1 MSAKKDIANA
11 KSYNYVTNQLCHK
24 EGKRNMGMIKEFKEF
39 ALKSNFID
47 MATGIIIGGAIG
59 TVVKSLVSDIIMP
72 PIGLAL
78 GGIDFSDLA
87 ITLQDKVGAQEA
99 VAIKYGSFINNLIS
113 FLIIMAAVFMLIKVI
128 NTAKAQFEKEEAE
141 KPAEPPRNEVLL
153 EEIRDL
159 LKK

>member
-1 MSAKKDIANA
+1 
-11 KSYNYVTNQLCHK
+11 
-24 EGKRNMGMIKEFKEF
+24 MGMLGEFKEF
-39 ALKSNFID
+39 ALKSNFVD
-47 MATGIIIGGAIG
+47 MATGIVIGGAIG

-78 GGIDFSDLA
+78 GGIDFSELA
-87 ITLQDKVGAQEA
+87 IKLQDKVGDKPE

-113 FLIIMAAVFMLIKVI
+113 FLIIMAAIFMLIKII
-128 NTAKAQFEKEEAE
+128 NTAKAQFEKEEEE
-141 KPAEPPRNEVLL
+141 KPVEPPRNEILL

>member
-1 MSAKKDIANA
+1 
-11 KSYNYVTNQLCHK
+11 
-24 EGKRNMGMIKEFKEF
+24 MGMLSEFKEF
-39 ALKSNFID
+39 ALKSNFVD
-47 MATGIIIGGAIG
+47 MATGIVIGGAIG

-78 GGIDFSDLA
+78 GGIDFSELA
-87 ITLQDKVGAQEA
+87 IKLQDKVGDTPE

-113 FLIIMAAVFMLIKVI
+113 FLIIMAAIFMIIKAI
-128 NTAKAQFEKEEAE
+128 NAAKAQFEKEEEE
-141 KPAEPPRNEVLL
+141 KPSEPPRNEVLL

>member
-1 MSAKKDIANA
+1 
-11 KSYNYVTNQLCHK
+11 
-24 EGKRNMGMIKEFKEF
+24 MGMIKEFKEF

>member
-1 MSAKKDIANA
+1 M
-11 KSYNYVTNQLCHK
+11 L
-24 EGKRNMGMIKEFKEF
+24 GEFKEF
-39 ALKSNFID
+39 ALKSNFVD
-47 MATGIIIGGAIG
+47 MATGIVIGGAIG

-78 GGIDFSDLA
+78 GGIDFSELA
-87 ITLQDKVGAQEA
+87 IKLQDKVGDKPE

-113 FLIIMAAVFMLIKVI
+113 FLIIMAAIFMIIKVI
-128 NTAKAQFEKEEAE
+128 NTAKAQFEKEEEE
-141 KPAEPPRNEVLL
+141 KASEPPRNEVLL

>member
-1 MSAKKDIANA
+1 M
-11 KSYNYVTNQLCHK
+11 L
-24 EGKRNMGMIKEFKEF
+24 GEFKEF
-39 ALKSNFID
+39 ALKSNFVD
-47 MATGIIIGGAIG
+47 MATGIVIGGAIG

-78 GGIDFSDLA
+78 GGIDFSELA
-87 ITLQDKVGAQEA
+87 IKLQDKVGDKPE

-113 FLIIMAAVFMLIKVI
+113 FLIIMAAIFMLIKII
-128 NTAKAQFEKEEAE
+128 NTAKAQFEKEEEE
-141 KPAEPPRNEVLL
+141 KPSEPPRNEVLL

>member
-1 MSAKKDIANA
+1 
-11 KSYNYVTNQLCHK
+11 
-24 EGKRNMGMIKEFKEF
+24 MGMISEFKEF
-39 ALKSNFID
+39 ALKSNFVD
-47 MATGIIIGGAIG
+47 MATGIVIGGAIG

-78 GGIDFSDLA
+78 GGIDFSQLA
-87 ITLQDKVGAQEA
+87 ITLQDKVGDTEA

-113 FLIIMAAVFMLIKVI
+113 FLIIMAAIFVLIKMV
-128 NTAKAQFEKEEAE
+128 NTAKAQFEKEEEE
-141 KPAEPPRNEVLL
+141 KAAEPPKSEVLL

>member
-1 MSAKKDIANA
+1 MIRKENKTVRWHQITSNEG
-11 KSYNYVTNQLCHK
+11 NYI
-24 EGKRNMGMIKEFKEF
+24 MGMLGEFKEF
-39 ALKSNFID
+39 ALKSNFVD
-47 MATGIIIGGAIG
+47 MATGIVIGGAIG

-78 GGIDFSDLA
+78 GGIDFSELA
-87 ITLQDKVGAQEA
+87 IKLQDKVGDKPE

-113 FLIIMAAVFMLIKVI
+113 FLIIMAAIFMLIKII
-128 NTAKAQFEKEEAE
+128 NTAKAQFEKEEEE
-141 KPAEPPRNEVLL
+141 KASEPPRNEVLL

>member
-1 MSAKKDIANA
+1 
-11 KSYNYVTNQLCHK
+11 
-24 EGKRNMGMIKEFKEF
+24 MGMLSEFKEF

-47 MATGIIIGGAIG
+47 MATGIVIGGAVG

-72 PIGLAL
+72 PIGLAM

-87 ITLQDKVGAQEA
+87 IKLKDKVGDTPE
-99 VAIKYGSFINNLIS
+99 VAIKYGSFINNMIS
-113 FLIIMAAVFMLIKVI
+113 FLIIMAAIFMLIKVV
-128 NTAKAQFEKEEAE
+128 NTAKAQFEKEEEE

>member
-1 MSAKKDIANA
+1 
-11 KSYNYVTNQLCHK
+11 
-24 EGKRNMGMIKEFKEF
+24 MGMLGEFKEF
-39 ALKSNFID
+39 ALKSNFVD
-47 MATGIIIGGAIG
+47 MATGIVIGGAIG

-72 PIGLAL
+72 PIGLAM

-87 ITLQDKVGAQEA
+87 ITLKDKVGDTPE

-113 FLIIMAAVFMLIKVI
+113 FLIVMAAIFMLIKVI
-128 NTAKAQFEKEEAE
+128 NTAKAQFEKEEEE
-141 KPAEPPRNEVLL
+141 KPTEPPRNEVLL

>member
-1 MSAKKDIANA
+1 
-11 KSYNYVTNQLCHK
+11 
-24 EGKRNMGMIKEFKEF
+24 MGMLGEFKEF
-39 ALKSNFID
+39 ALKSNFVD
-47 MATGIIIGGAIG
+47 MATGIVIGGAIG

-78 GGIDFSDLA
+78 GGIDFSELA
-87 ITLQDKVGAQEA
+87 IKLQDKVGDKPE

-113 FLIIMAAVFMLIKVI
+113 FLIIMAAIFMIIKVI
-128 NTAKAQFEKEEAE
+128 NTAKAQFEKEEEE
-141 KPAEPPRNEVLL
+141 KASEPPRNEVLL

>member
-1 MSAKKDIANA
+1 MIRKENKTVRWHQITSNEG
-11 KSYNYVTNQLCHK
+11 NYI
-24 EGKRNMGMIKEFKEF
+24 MGMLGEFKEF
-39 ALKSNFID
+39 ALKSNFVD
-47 MATGIIIGGAIG
+47 MATGIVIGGAIG

-78 GGIDFSDLA
+78 GGIDFSELA
-87 ITLQDKVGAQEA
+87 IKLQDKVGDKPE

-113 FLIIMAAVFMLIKVI
+113 FLIIMAAIFMLIKII
-128 NTAKAQFEKEEAE
+128 NTAKAQFEKEEEE
-141 KPAEPPRNEVLL
+141 KPSEPPRNEVLL

>member
-1 MSAKKDIANA
+1 
-11 KSYNYVTNQLCHK
+11 
-24 EGKRNMGMIKEFKEF
+24 MGMISEFKEF
-39 ALKSNFID
+39 ALKSNFVD
-47 MATGIIIGGAIG
+47 MATGIVIGGAIG

-78 GGIDFSDLA
+78 GGIDFSKLA
-87 ITLQDKVGAQEA
+87 ITLQDKVGDTEA

-113 FLIIMAAVFMLIKVI
+113 FLIIMAAIFVLIK
-128 NTAKAQFEKEEAE
+128 TAKAQFEKEEEE
-141 KPAEPPRNEVLL
+141 KAAEPSKSEVLL

>member
-1 MSAKKDIANA
+1 
-11 KSYNYVTNQLCHK
+11 
-24 EGKRNMGMIKEFKEF
+24 MGMISEFKEF
-39 ALKSNFID
+39 ALKSNFVD
-47 MATGIIIGGAIG
+47 MATGIVIGGAIG

-78 GGIDFSDLA
+78 GGIDFSELA
-87 ITLQDKVGAQEA
+87 ITLQDKVGDTEA

-113 FLIIMAAVFMLIKVI
+113 FLIIMTAIFVLIKMI
-128 NTAKAQFEKEEAE
+128 NTAKAQFEKEEEE
-141 KPAEPPRNEVLL
+141 KAAEPDKSEVLL

>member
-1 MSAKKDIANA
+1 MIRKENKTVRWHHLTSNEG
-11 KSYNYVTNQLCHK
+11 NYI
-24 EGKRNMGMIKEFKEF
+24 MGMLGEFKEF
-39 ALKSNFID
+39 ALKSNFVD
-47 MATGIIIGGAIG
+47 MATGIVIGGAIG

-78 GGIDFSDLA
+78 GGIDFSELA
-87 ITLQDKVGAQEA
+87 IKLQDKVGDKPE

-113 FLIIMAAVFMLIKVI
+113 FLIIMAAIFMLIKII
-128 NTAKAQFEKEEAE
+128 NTAKAQFEKEEEE
-141 KPAEPPRNEVLL
+141 KPSEPPRNEVLL